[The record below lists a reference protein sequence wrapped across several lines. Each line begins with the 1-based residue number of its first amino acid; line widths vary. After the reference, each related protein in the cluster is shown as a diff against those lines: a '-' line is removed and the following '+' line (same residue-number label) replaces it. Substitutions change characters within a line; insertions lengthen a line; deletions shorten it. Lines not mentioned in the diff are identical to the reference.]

1 MGRIG
6 EDPNIAP
13 ERVAVARAISDGDV
27 VVATI
32 GELLPEA
39 FTCETME
46 NEPGRE
52 NLRRS
57 WEIRAG

>member
-1 MGRIG
+1 MERIG

-32 GELLPEA
+32 GGLLPGA
-39 FTCETME
+39 FTCETMK

-52 NLRRS
+52 NL
-57 WEIRAG
+57 

>member
-1 MGRIG
+1 MGRIC

-13 ERVAVARAISDGDV
+13 ERVAVARTISDGDA

-32 GELLPEA
+32 GELLPGA
-39 FTCETME
+39 FRCETME

-52 NLRRS
+52 NLRGS
-57 WEIRAG
+57 